1 MTGYEKEVGDLQRH
15 NRSILQIGNAME
27 FDRAQHENEQD
38 TLKHLITY
46 LACRVPHLPEVRLQK
61 LIYIA
66 QLYHYSSYGELLTRT
81 RFFSLS
87 YGPHAPT
94 IRFAIKEQLESNA
107 IYLEESRTSTDPVY
121 SNVCMIIKS
130 RELKDNKLSTACLN
144 TMREVVEDWGDK
156 SFEHIL
162 DYTTRTI
169 PFLSTTY
176 REHIDLTMIQPLRG
190 LKTALSLP
198 ERVQI
203 HKFMETPEE
212 AVGQDIAYSES
223 CPVSINEVA
232 EIYLALCGDLP
243 EKIPSREHF
252 GFNARAVI
260 EAFGTVDDRNEER
273 TEKYPTYIDKAAKLT
288 DFLLDSVCFKHYSG
302 RVALKTG
309 MLFLKRSG
317 YSFNG
322 DVLEE
327 TWPQGNDY
335 KRIREWFGRVS
346 VRVDTG
352 RERR

>member
-1 MTGYEKEVGDLQRH
+1 
-15 NRSILQIGNAME
+15 ME
-27 FDRAQHENEQD
+27 FDRAQHENQQD
-38 TLKHLITY
+38 TLNHLITY
-46 LACRVPHLPEVRLQK
+46 FACTVPHLPEVKLQK

-66 QLYHYSSYGELLTRT
+66 QLHHYSDYGKLLTGT

-107 IYLEESRTSTDPVY
+107 IYLEESRTSTDPIY
-121 SNVCMIIKS
+121 SNVCVIIRS
-130 RELKDNKLSTACLN
+130 RARKDNELSNSCLN
-144 TMREVVEDWGDK
+144 TIGQVIEDWGDK
-156 SFEHIL
+156 SFEDIL

-176 REHIDLTMIQPLRG
+176 REHIDLTMIQPSRG
-190 LKTALSLP
+190 LKRALSLP

-203 HKFMETPEE
+203 HQFMEAPED
-212 AVGQDIAYSES
+212 AVGQGIAHGDS

-232 EIYLALCGDLP
+232 EIYFALCGDLP

-252 GFNARAVI
+252 GFNAQAVV
-260 EAFGTVDDRNEER
+260 EALAAVDDRNDNT
-273 TEKYPTYIDKAAKLT
+273 TEKYPTDIDNAAQLT
-288 DFLLDSVCFKHYSG
+288 DSLLDSICFKHYSG

-327 TWPQGNDY
+327 SWPQGNDY
-335 KRIREWFGRVS
+335 ERIREWFRRVS
-346 VRVDTG
+346 VRAGT
-352 RERR
+352 E

>member
-1 MTGYEKEVGDLQRH
+1 
-15 NRSILQIGNAME
+15 ME
-27 FDRAQHENEQD
+27 FDRAQHENEKD
-38 TLKHLITY
+38 TLNHLITY
-46 LACRVPHLPEVRLQK
+46 LACTVPHLPEVKLQK

-66 QLYHYSSYGELLTRT
+66 QLYHYADYGKLLTGT

-94 IRFAIKEQLESNA
+94 IRFAIKHQLENNA
-107 IYLEESRTSTDPVY
+107 ISLEESRTSTDPIY

-130 RELKDNKLSTACLN
+130 RERKENKLSTPCLN
-144 TMREVVEDWGDK
+144 TVREVVEDWGDK
-156 SFEHIL
+156 SFEDIL

-176 REHIDLTMIQPLRG
+176 REHIDLTMIQPSRG
-190 LKTALSLP
+190 LKRALSLP

-203 HKFMETPEE
+203 HQFMEAPEDT
-212 AVGQDIAYSES
+212 VGQGIAHGDS

-243 EKIPSREHF
+243 ENIPSREHF
-252 GFNARAVI
+252 GFNAQAVVAALAI
-260 EAFGTVDDRNEER
+260 ADDSNEDGSA
-273 TEKYPTYIDKAAKLT
+273 KYPTHTDKAAQLT
-288 DFLLDSVCFKHYSG
+288 NSLLDSICFKHYSG

-327 TWPQGNDY
+327 SWPQGNDY
-335 KRIREWFGRVS
+335 ERIREWFHRVS
-346 VRVDTG
+346 VKAGT
-352 RERR
+352 E

>member
-1 MTGYEKEVGDLQRH
+1 MQRS
-15 NRSILQIGNAME
+15 NVME
-27 FDRAQHENEQD
+27 FDRTQHKKEKD

-46 LACRVPHLPEVRLQK
+46 LACTVPHLPEVKLQK

-66 QLYHYSSYGELLTRT
+66 QLYHYSNYGELLTKT

-107 IYLEESRTSTDPVY
+107 IYLKESRTSKDPIY

-130 RELKDNKLSTACLN
+130 RKLKDNKLSTPYLN
-144 TMREVVEDWGDK
+144 TMKEVVEDWGDK
-156 SFEHIL
+156 SFEDIL

-176 REHIDLTMIQPLRG
+176 REHIDLTMIQPLHS
-190 LKTALSLP
+190 LKRALSLP
-198 ERVQI
+198 QRARI
-203 HKFMETPEE
+203 HKFMQSPEE
-212 AVGQDIAYSES
+212 EVGQDITHSEA

-252 GFNARAVI
+252 GFNAQAVL
-260 EAFGTVDDRNEER
+260 EAFGAVDDKNKDR
-273 TEKYPTYIDKAAKLT
+273 TKKYSTDIDKAAQLT
-288 DFLLDSVCFKHYSG
+288 DSLLDSICFKHYSG
-302 RVALKTG
+302 RVALKAG
-309 MLFLKRSG
+309 LLFLKRSG
-317 YSFNG
+317 YSFEG

-327 TWPQGNDY
+327 SWPQGNDY
-335 KRIREWFGRVS
+335 KSLVEWFSRVS
-346 VRVDTG
+346 VKVN
-352 RERR
+352 